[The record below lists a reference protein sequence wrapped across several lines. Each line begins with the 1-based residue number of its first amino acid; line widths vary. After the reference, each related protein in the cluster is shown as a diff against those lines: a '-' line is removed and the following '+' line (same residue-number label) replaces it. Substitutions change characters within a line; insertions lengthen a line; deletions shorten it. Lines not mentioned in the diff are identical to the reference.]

1 MNYQVEQIERPK
13 THTLSIRTRAAVQD
27 LPKVLGE
34 SFGAIGRHLG
44 ALGEPP
50 AGPPFAAY
58 YNEDMQDLDLEIG
71 FPVGKTLEGEGSIQA
86 GEIPEG
92 TFASYLHIGPY
103 KEVEPAYK
111 AVMDWIEAE
120 GAEATGVCYELYL
133 NDPGEVSEAEL
144 QTQVLFPL
152 A

>member
-13 THTLSIRTRAAVQD
+13 THTLSIRTRTAVQD
-27 LPKVLGE
+27 LPRVLGE
-34 SFGAIGRHLG
+34 SYGAIGQYM
-44 ALGEPP
+44 GEAGVPP

-58 YNEDMQDLDLEIG
+58 FNEDMQNLDIEIG
-71 FPVGKTLEGEGSIQA
+71 FPVASQIDGKGEIRA
-86 GEIPEG
+86 GEIPAG
-92 TFASYLHIGPY
+92 TFAACLHIGPY
-103 KEVEPAYK
+103 KDVEPAYT
-111 AVMDWIEAE
+111 ALMDWIEAE
-120 GAEATGVCYELYL
+120 GAEATGVYELYL